1 MAYVL
6 RVLRNSPLFIFCFS
20 TVLTLLTS
28 IRPALS
34 EGLDEY
40 SLLNITDQ
48 VSNSCIL
55 LGLQPADSAALVT
68 ILRQLSH
75 AFKGEKLVNIG
86 VLKEEYLS
94 MISWK
99 SGNTLDLAEK
109 NDLAFYRRKKIDRTC
124 LMKPQWKNPPT
135 AERYLGLRTTEKLV
149 EFLNTNCAS
158 YRLLDG
164 GLSVAGLRREKI
176 LRNLYRVPNSLDT
189 NSINGPINIA
199 DKCERISM
207 PSKEKF
213 IEEYYFR
220 SKPVVI
226 TGALKHWPAV
236 TKWTSKFLTERF
248 GSKKVRVAF
257 APNGEYEGCEKA
269 SNFDNFKEFK
279 FPEEVKSQLP
289 FLDLVVVRP
298 AFLEVPFSTFM
309 EMLQSSNNTDISAY
323 LEYSSIP
330 SLLPELELDI
340 REMPFIYG
348 ELKRRHLNI
357 WLSNGNTLGKLHYD
371 PFDNFLCQI
380 SGRKELFL
388 YEPHQ
393 NSRLYEAHIQEAS
406 LAYNPVTKKFW
417 RKELLESTSMVMSP
431 VDILKPDYNRF
442 PKFKEAQALNCT
454 INEGDVLFMP
464 SFWWHEVQSYPSE
477 NEPRNLAVN
486 FWYEPFLTKE
496 FPCATCKME
505 INDYYRHML
514 ET

>member
-1 MAYVL
+1 MSSENLYESKEILEEYTTLKRKTRVELKKISKLEVAKKCFQALCSRQLSFSDWFPFRGKNTFDRVGVGKKLCLIFRQSNMAYVL
-6 RVLRNSPLFIFCFS
+6 RVLRS
-20 TVLTLLTS
+20 TLLTLLTS

-75 AFKGEKLVNIG
+75 TFKGEKLVNIG

-99 SGNTLDLAEK
+99 SGKTLDLAEK

-135 AERYLGLRTTEKLV
+135 AERYLGPRTTEKLV
-149 EFLNTNCAS
+149 EFLNTNCAT

-226 TGALKHWPAV
+226 TGK
-236 TKWTSKFLTERF
+236 
-248 GSKKVRVAF
+248 
-257 APNGEYEGCEKA
+257 
-269 SNFDNFKEFK
+269 
-279 FPEEVKSQLP
+279 
-289 FLDLVVVRP
+289 
-298 AFLEVPFSTFM
+298 
-309 EMLQSSNNTDISAY
+309 
-323 LEYSSIP
+323 
-330 SLLPELELDI
+330 
-340 REMPFIYG
+340 
-348 ELKRRHLNI
+348 
-357 WLSNGNTLGKLHYD
+357 
-371 PFDNFLCQI
+371 
-380 SGRKELFL
+380 
-388 YEPHQ
+388 
-393 NSRLYEAHIQEAS
+393 
-406 LAYNPVTKKFW
+406 
-417 RKELLESTSMVMSP
+417 
-431 VDILKPDYNRF
+431 
-442 PKFKEAQALNCT
+442 
-454 INEGDVLFMP
+454 
-464 SFWWHEVQSYPSE
+464 
-477 NEPRNLAVN
+477 
-486 FWYEPFLTKE
+486 
-496 FPCATCKME
+496 
-505 INDYYRHML
+505 
-514 ET
+514 